1 MQRRVWDL
9 PAAKGRP
16 GKGMGNTH
24 PQVTLWFYM
33 QSGNSRPVLV
43 WAMPSIAFTSCPGPK
58 LPVF

>member
-24 PQVTLWFYM
+24 PQVTLWFCV
-33 QSGNSRPVLV
+33 QSGNSSPVLV
-43 WAMPSIAFTSCPGPK
+43 WATPSIAFTSHPGS
-58 LPVF
+58 